1 MNLVS
6 KQLERIVNEKLE
18 AETRRLNKFKH
29 EAEAEM
35 FERQLK
41 YVQDKFKAMETDL
54 DLQFNDVISRNEVEE
69 MHLSSGGVPLLQEVS
84 ERCGKRPVDA
94 ILDYEEV
101 GLDCDLIIGKKRKF

>member
-54 DLQFNDVISRNEVEE
+54 DEKFKDVISRNEVEE
-69 MHLSSGGVPLLQEVS
+69 MHLTSGRVPLLQEVS
-84 ERCGKRPVDA
+84 ERCGKRPAEA
-94 ILDYEEV
+94 ILDDEEV
-101 GLDCDLIIGKKRKF
+101 WLDCDLNIGKKIRF